1 MAFTPD
7 FDLKD
12 RVKRATDIV
21 DLIGAEINLRRQGSI
36 FVGNCPWHDDSRP
49 SFQVNPNRQSW
60 VCYPCDVRGD
70 VFDYVMRREGVDF
83 REALVMLAERANIPV
98 TTFQKK
104 VVKGSPQD
112 KPTLYKAMAWVEEE
126 YHQCLLHGQSAE
138 PVRGYLKDRGITQES
153 IDTFKIGFAPL
164 SWTWLLD
171 RARDTSYSPE
181 VLEACGMVLPNKSGG
196 WYERFRGRVL
206 FPIRDTQN
214 RCIAFGGRVVPG
226 ISVSYT
232 HLTLPTKA

>member
-171 RARDTSYSPE
+171 LS
-181 VLEACGMVLPNKSGG
+181 L
-196 WYERFRGRVL
+196 
-206 FPIRDTQN
+206 IH
-214 RCIAFGGRVVPG
+214 I
-226 ISVSYT
+226 
-232 HLTLPTKA
+232 